1 MYRAPHIKRRCPST
15 ETKFAISLYLTIEQP
30 CKSIHTPSLYSDQ
43 SVYPKSVGP
52 DIGGSKGPYRQSERN
67 EIYKKYADQLV
78 AEGVAYPCF
87 CTDEE
92 LSECDSFFYSF

>member
-1 MYRAPHIKRRCPST
+1 MNPA
-15 ETKFAISLYLTIEQP
+15 
-30 CKSIHTPSLYSDQ
+30 
-43 SVYPKSVGP
+43 GP

-67 EIYKKYADQLV
+67 AIYKQYADQLV

-92 LSECDSFFYSF
+92 LSECAPCLPATYCVQASKHLDKKAFVPPLLHH

>member
-1 MYRAPHIKRRCPST
+1 MNPA
-15 ETKFAISLYLTIEQP
+15 
-30 CKSIHTPSLYSDQ
+30 
-43 SVYPKSVGP
+43 GP

-67 EIYKKYADQLV
+67 AIYKQYADQLV

-92 LSECDSFFYSF
+92 LS